1 MRRMLS
7 RCSCTALLVAG
18 AVGFA
23 VALCGQPPV
32 VFSPP
37 RADENG
43 VLEHRVRSPLQR
55 GETTLRVL
63 LPDNR
68 APGERFR
75 ALYVLPVEA
84 LDGRRWGDGFGA
96 IRRQEMHNRYR
107 LICVA
112 PTFSDL
118 PWYADHPT
126 DARLRQEGYFV
137 NEVVPFID
145 RAYPAAGGREA
156 RLLLGFSKS
165 GWGAWSLLLRHPD
178 TFGRAAAW
186 DAPLNQDRPDRFG
199 MGPIFGTPENFERY
213 RVSGLLERQATEL
226 RGEPRLVLTGYGNF
240 RAHHEAIHE
249 QLLRLGIPHIYV
261 DGPPRWHHWETGWIE
276 EAIRLLLET
285 GPAGSG
291 GR

>member
-1 MRRMLS
+1 MLS
-7 RCSCTALLVAG
+7 RRECVTLLTGAGGPRAAL
-18 AVGFA
+18 F
-23 VALCGQPPV
+23 GQLAKA
-32 VFSPP
+32 VFSPG
-37 RADENG
+37 RKDENR
-43 VLEHRVRSPLQR
+43 VLVHRVQSPSQR

-63 LPDNR
+63 LPDSR

-75 ALYVLPVEA
+75 VLYVLPVEA
-84 LDGRRWGDGFGA
+84 LDGRRWGDGLDA
-96 IRRQEMHNRYR
+96 IHRQEMHNRYR

-112 PTFSDL
+112 PAFSDL

-126 DARLRQEGYFV
+126 DERLRQESHFV

-145 RAYPAAGGREA
+145 GAYPTAGGREA

-213 RVSGLLERQATEL
+213 RVSALLERQAAEL
-226 RGEPRLVLTGYGNF
+226 RGEARLVLTGYGNF

-249 QLLRLGIPHIYV
+249 QLLRLGIPHVYV

-276 EAIRLLLET
+276 EAIRLLL
-285 GPAGSG
+285 GGGAAGSR